1 VTATGFA
8 DLAGAT
14 PWEELLVLAEREHAC
29 AQAGDWEGV
38 AALGADRARRS
49 AALAAVPPAAALAPL
64 RRLEAV
70 QQEIV
75 ALLVAARADT
85 VRELGRIDRGRSAV
99 RGYGAGA
106 ASPARLHGTA

>member
-1 VTATGFA
+1 MT
-8 DLAGAT
+8 AT
-14 PWEELLVLAEREHAC
+14 PWEELVALAEREHAC

-38 AALGADRARRS
+38 VALGADRAQHS
-49 AALAAVPPAAALAPL
+49 AALPAAPPAAALPAL
-64 RRLEAV
+64 RRLEAL
-70 QQEIV
+70 QQDIV

-106 ASPARLHGTA
+106 AAPARLRGTA